1 MPTGE
6 NTRLESQL
14 AYLRSDD
21 RLREL
26 AALAAEMSPEQRLEQ
41 AWAMSRSAAVMLA
54 SLPAEV
60 RERLEATRETPS
72 VEAGPVL
79 RHLAHLSS
87 PAE

>member
-1 MPTGE
+1 VSTPE

-41 AWAMSRSAAVMLA
+41 AWAMSRSAAAMLA
-54 SLPAEV
+54 SLPDEV
-60 RERLEATRETPS
+60 RERLEQSRETPS
-72 VEAGPVL
+72 SEAAPVL